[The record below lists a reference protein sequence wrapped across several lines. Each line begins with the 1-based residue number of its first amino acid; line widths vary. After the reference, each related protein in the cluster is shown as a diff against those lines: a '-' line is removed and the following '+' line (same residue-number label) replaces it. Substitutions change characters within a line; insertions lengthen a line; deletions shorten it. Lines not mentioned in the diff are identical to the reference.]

1 MANIL
6 LKRVLDTNNTI
17 KTTKTEYI
25 SLNGVVNKSA
35 ILILITFVSSLISFY
50 YIHSPLIIILT
61 STVGVIIMLI
71 LFVWAYFDFNHPQV
85 VKYLSLIYAVVEGL
99 CIGVISCM
107 FESSYDG
114 IVSQALFA
122 TFGIFLIMLFIYKYG
137 VIKITNKF
145 KAVIISTTLGITLY
159 YIISIALIIFFDIHL
174 PTFKSGLIG
183 IGFSL
188 FVGTIASL
196 NLLLDF
202 NMIEKMVK
210 NQFPKDFEWY
220 CAFALLTTLIWIY
233 IEILILFKKLRDNLD
248 NIRY

>member
-1 MANIL
+1 M
-6 LKRVLDTNNTI
+6 
-17 KTTKTEYI
+17 
-25 SLNGVVNKSA
+25 VNKSA
-35 ILILITFVSSLISFY
+35 ILILITLASSIISFY
-50 YIHSPLIIILT
+50 YIHSPLLIILT

-71 LFVWAYFDFNHPQV
+71 LFVWVYFDFNHPQV
-85 VKYLSLIYAVVEGL
+85 VKYLSPIHAVVEGL
-99 CIGVISCM
+99 CIGAISYM

-114 IVSQALFA
+114 IVSQALFV
-122 TFGIFLIMLFIYKYG
+122 TFGIFLIMLFIYKYKI
-137 VIKITNKF
+137 IKVTNKF
-145 KAVIISTTLGITLY
+145 KAVIIFTTLGIVLY
-159 YIISIALIIFFDIHL
+159 YIISIALIVFAGIYL

-233 IEILILFKKLRDNLD
+233 IEIIILFKKLRDNLD
-248 NIRY
+248 NIGY